1 MRLDR
6 IQLENFRQH
15 EATELVFG
23 PGLTGIIGPNGSG
36 KTTILEAIAWA
47 LYGNPAA
54 RGKVDSL
61 RFLRARPRSS
71 VRVEIDFALGP
82 HEYRVW
88 RSLRDAELWK
98 DGQPVAN
105 SLTTVTQQ
113 LTRLLGMSRQE
124 FFNTYF
130 TGQKDLA
137 VMATMGPT
145 ERGQFLSRLLG
156 YERLRTA
163 QERLRE
169 RRSGLRG
176 ELVGLEAGLSD
187 ERALVEE
194 RTIAEAKLAES
205 RKSGNAAAAR
215 RDACQAALETQEPV
229 WREHEARR
237 ERALSLE
244 GERRIAEAAVKVAHE
259 EFQRLDR
266 ELAMALKAR
275 EELAALDTE
284 LLPLESLRAELDT
297 LDAAARAEGERQGW
311 LAGRAE
317 LAKQLEALDRRLEES
332 EGAAMDLAAAE
343 AEEETAKA
351 ALYAAGQA
359 LSERRTEWVR
369 DRQDAETKRQALRD
383 QYREAKEQ
391 HDMLQQLGPEGICP
405 TCQRPLGTHH
415 AEVVALLE
423 RQLEEIEING
433 RFFRRRVEQLEGEPP
448 EVREAAAARER
459 AETASRSATERVG
472 TLKALMR
479 EREAL
484 AAQRVESGGRL
495 SDLDAKLAEVAV
507 SYDAQRHDEVRR
519 AVRGL
524 EPAATRAAQLGERA
538 GRATGLVA
546 DAERAEQEL
555 SSRET
560 RWREL
565 GEALKALGFDEARF
579 TAERDAHRRAV
590 EDLNAAE
597 VALAEARGQL
607 VAAEERLA
615 QVERRA
621 AERQA
626 QVTRIGSLRR
636 ELRLHDELDRA
647 FGDLRTD
654 LNAQVRPDLSDLAS
668 AFLSGLTDGRY
679 DELLL
684 DEQYRVTILED
695 GVPKPVISG
704 GEEDLA
710 NLTLRLAISQLVADR
725 AGQPLSL
732 LVLDEIFGSLDE
744 QRRVHVVDLLR
755 RLRDRFAQVI
765 LITHIES
772 VREGLDRVMRV
783 TYDASTGT
791 SVVSEDTDT
800 LPEGDDEDVAA

>member
-6 IQLENFRQH
+6 ILLENFRQH

-23 PGLTGIIGPNGSG
+23 PGLTGLIGPNGSG

-61 RFLRARPRSS
+61 RFLRAPPRSS

-137 VMATMGPT
+137 VMAAMGPT

-176 ELVGLEAGLSD
+176 ELTGLEAGLSD
-187 ERALVEE
+187 ERTLAEE
-194 RTIAEAKLAES
+194 RASAETKLAEA
-205 RKSGNAAAAR
+205 REGCEAAAAR
-215 RDACQAALETQEPV
+215 RVAAKLALEEQEPL
-229 WREHEARR
+229 WRAQEAKR
-237 ERALSLE
+237 ERALALE
-244 GERRIAEAAVKVAHE
+244 GERRIAEAAVKVAQE

-266 ELAMALKAR
+266 DLAMALKAR
-275 EELAALDTE
+275 EELTALEVD
-284 LLPLESLRAELDT
+284 LQPLASLKAELDG
-297 LDAAARAEGERQGW
+297 LDTAARAEGERQGW

-317 LAKQLEALDRRLEES
+317 LAKQLQAMDQRLEES
-332 EGAAMDLAAAE
+332 EGAASELTAVE
-343 AEEETAKA
+343 SEELKAKA
-351 ALYAAGQA
+351 TLDAAGRA
-359 LSERRTEWVR
+359 LAERRTEWVR

-391 HDMLQQLGPEGICP
+391 HDLLAELGPDGICP

-415 AEVVALLE
+415 AKVVALLE

-433 RFFRRRVEQLEGEPP
+433 RFFRRRVEQLESEPP
-448 EVREAAAARER
+448 EVREADAARER
-459 AETASRSATERVG
+459 AEAGARAASERVG
-472 TLKALMR
+472 TLKALLR
-479 EREAL
+479 ERESL
-484 AAQRVESGGRL
+484 AAQRVDSGSRL
-495 SDLDAKLAEVAV
+495 RELDEKLARVEV

-519 AVRGL
+519 AVRSL
-524 EPAATRAAQLGERA
+524 EPAASRAAQLTERA
-538 GRATGLVA
+538 GRAEGLVT
-546 DAERAEQEL
+546 DAERAEREL
-555 SSRET
+555 SSREA

-565 GEALKALGFDEARF
+565 GQAIAALGFDEARF
-579 TAERDAHRRAV
+579 AAARETHRHAV
-590 EDLNAAE
+590 EGLNAAE
-597 VALAEARGQL
+597 VGLAEARGQL

-615 QVERRA
+615 QVERRET
-621 AERQA
+621 ERRA
-626 QVTRIGSLRR
+626 QVTRIGTLRR
-636 ELRLHDELDRA
+636 DLRLHDELDRA

-679 DELLL
+679 DELML
-684 DEQYRVTILED
+684 DEQYRITILED

-732 LVLDEIFGSLDE
+732 LVLDEIFGSLDDE
-744 QRRVHVVDLLR
+744 RRSHVVDLLR

-791 SVVSEDTDT
+791 SVVREDTDSV
-800 LPEGDDEDVAA
+800 PEGDDEDVAA